1 MARFKYHI
9 IAIIMLC
16 LIMLISIL
24 YKNDDKPLNQ
34 KMFFSMDTIIT
45 LETPNL
51 DIANQIQSQIED
63 LNQIF
68 DRHLQ
73 GTELY
78 ILNEEKSINSD
89 ILYSLIIET
98 SKLNKTYGY
107 NVDIASGNLVDL
119 WNISENPTIPNDEKI
134 SQALKNISMD
144 NVRLNIPNKITLLN
158 GVTLDIGAVAKGYT
172 LDVIKS
178 QLDTS
183 TTENTLVSMGSSTL
197 LYNVEDYPIMV
208 RSPEDT
214 QNVVCKFYVDGIA
227 YVSTS
232 GGYERY
238 IEIDGVKYPHILDLS
253 TGYPVTTD
261 LTSVTIYTD
270 SGIKSDFLS
279 TYIFM
284 EGTEGLEKYLKD
296 DTIKVI
302 AIDNAKNIYV
312 SSNFDVEILDSSF
325 KVVS

>member
-9 IAIIMLC
+9 IAIVILC
-16 LIMLISIL
+16 LVVLISVV
-24 YKNDDKPLNQ
+24 YRNDNKQLNQ

-45 LETPNL
+45 LATPNSN
-51 DIANQIQSQIED
+51 IASEIQSQIQD

-68 DRHLQ
+68 DRHSQ

-78 ILNEEKSINSD
+78 NLNQEKSIDSEV
-89 ILYSLIIET
+89 LYNLISET
-98 SKLNKTYGY
+98 IKLNKIYGY
-107 NVDIASGNLVDL
+107 DVNITSGNLVDL
-119 WNISENPTIPNDEKI
+119 WNISEKPTIPSDEEI
-134 SQALKNISMD
+134 SQVLKDISMD
-144 NVRLNIPNKITLLN
+144 NILLNAPNKITLFN
-158 GVTLDIGAVAKGYT
+158 GITLDVGAVAKGYT
-172 LDVIKS
+172 LDIIKS

-183 TTENTLVSMGSSTL
+183 TIEDTLISMGSSTL

-214 QNVVCKFYVDGIA
+214 QEVVCKFYVDGIA

-238 IEIDGVKYPHILDLS
+238 IEIDGIKYPHILDLS
-253 TGYPVTTD
+253 TGYPITTD
-261 LTSVTIYTD
+261 LTSVTVYTD

-284 EGTEGLEKYLKD
+284 EGTKGLQKYLKD
-296 DTIKVI
+296 DTMKII
-302 AIDNAKNIYV
+302 AIDNEKNIYV
-312 SSNFDVEILDSSF
+312 SSNLNIDVLDSSF